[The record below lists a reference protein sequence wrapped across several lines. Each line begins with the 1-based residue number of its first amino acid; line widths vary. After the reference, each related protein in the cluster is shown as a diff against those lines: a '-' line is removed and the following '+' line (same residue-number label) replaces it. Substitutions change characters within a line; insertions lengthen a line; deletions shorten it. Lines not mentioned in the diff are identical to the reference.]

1 MDEHKGKAHKPAK
14 DHPWRKL
21 NLKASE
27 DARVKSQLGQINNYL
42 KGGGKPGR

>member
-1 MDEHKGKAHKPAK
+1 MDEHKGKVHKPAK

-27 DARVKSQLGQINNYL
+27 HAREQSRLGQVNNYL